1 MIYVDSSFF
10 IALINE
16 KDNIKHERA
25 VELFPQFDKENKI
38 TSVLMLSEIITYLN
52 SRMDTKKVKEFY
64 DIVIDTVQIYYPN
77 ALEINENMACVKK
90 YNGSASFADC
100 YALYIMNKLGI
111 EEIYS
116 FDSDFDKMEGIV
128 RIH

>member
-77 ALEINENMACVKK
+77 ALEINENMACVIK

>member
-1 MIYVDSSFF
+1 MIYVDSSYF
-10 IALINE
+10 IALMNE
-16 KDNIKHERA
+16 KDYAKHERA
-25 VELFPQFDKENKI
+25 VNLFPQLDKEDKI
-38 TSVLMLSEIITYLN
+38 TSVFMLSETITYLN
-52 SRMDTKKVKEFY
+52 SRVDTKKVKKFY
-64 DIVIDTVQIYYPN
+64 EIIRDTVQIYYPN
-77 ALEINENMACVKK
+77 AFEVDENMDCVIK

-111 EEIYS
+111 TEIYS